1 MKFGLCRL
9 RSVHYSFGT
18 MSLIQQNREV
28 ILPIIFPALEKNARS
43 HWNQAVHSLTFNVR
57 KMFLEMDHELFEYCK
72 RKFEEDEMNSKS
84 LQERRELTW
93 DRLEVVASSK
103 SMSIEA
109 VLVQPN

>member
-1 MKFGLCRL
+1 M
-9 RSVHYSFGT
+9 
-18 MSLIQQNREV
+18 
-28 ILPIIFPALEKNARS
+28 
-43 HWNQAVHSLTFNVR
+43 
-57 KMFLEMDHELFEYCK
+57 EMDHELFEYCK

-103 SMSIEA
+103 STSIEA